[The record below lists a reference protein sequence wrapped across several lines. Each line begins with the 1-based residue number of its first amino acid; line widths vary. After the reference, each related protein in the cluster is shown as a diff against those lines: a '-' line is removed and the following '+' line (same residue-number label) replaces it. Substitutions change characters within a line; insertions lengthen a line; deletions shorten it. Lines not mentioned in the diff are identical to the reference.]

1 MRYKVRNWHAVAAST
16 RNAGPMKDRRE
27 ERGGCTN
34 DNRDYLDEYLFEDEL
49 DPSTTVQYFSGSL
62 DQGNTDDNGSSP
74 TS

>member
-1 MRYKVRNWHAVAAST
+1 
-16 RNAGPMKDRRE
+16 MKDRRE